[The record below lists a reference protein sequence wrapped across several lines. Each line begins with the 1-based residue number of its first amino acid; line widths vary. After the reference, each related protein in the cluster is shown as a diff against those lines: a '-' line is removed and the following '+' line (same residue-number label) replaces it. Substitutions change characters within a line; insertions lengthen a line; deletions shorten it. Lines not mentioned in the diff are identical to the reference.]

1 MRILLAYTVC
11 LSLFVVGAITKNQL
25 SLILGQLGFALT
37 LVFHSLTDA
46 ILIASNTIAD
56 AMPQGPDED
65 EGL

>member
-25 SLILGQLGFALT
+25 SLILGQLGFILT
-37 LVFHSLTDA
+37 LVLDSLTDA
-46 ILIASNTIAD
+46 ILKASHTIAD

-65 EGL
+65 EEL